1 MNDMKDEDRMCFKG
15 LRALAVKVV
24 GALRGPLRAAWPFMA
39 VVAAVALLD
48 FLLQR
53 QARSQLEE
61 YLFEP
66 LSYALEAAGVSLKWG
81 LILAAPALLL
91 GRRAK
96 ALYLAL
102 WPYLVVVETVEA
114 VARHSYSMSLDG
126 DWLMILRSSSWTE
139 MREFLWQFGG
149 VGIAVVAVSSLAVLA
164 AGWMFFARMRY
175 PASCKA
181 SVLAGVLC
189 CMPFAVSNLLL
200 TNPLCAGNEV
210 MFTFLPIDTVHNHAL
225 YSDIARTASEPRLPV
240 CTYADPKAVAETLG
254 VVVAGESATRS
265 HWHLYGYGRP
275 TTPMMDSVRE
285 ELVVFKNIQAI
296 YSTTGKSLRT
306 LLTEASR
313 ENPYETRSTFAQQC
327 AAAEYTCSLFSGQ
340 YRWGRWEGIETLL
353 FAGCQ
358 TKFDLH
364 EQPDSTEL
372 KDDALLPPV
381 EEAVRQETDSGQ
393 IVFIHL
399 MGSHGP
405 PLFRYPLERSIYPRY
420 EGDIAP
426 GISDP
431 NSKEAYKTDL
441 YDNTIAFT
449 DLILG
454 KTITMLKSLR
464 RPCFLAYISDHGE
477 TPTSSHWRDA
487 TSPDLLAVPFV
498 IWFSPE
504 YRTRYPETVAAVSAL
519 VEEPREMDRIL
530 PIFRLLVH
538 LDRAN
543 AR

>member
-1 MNDMKDEDRMCFKG
+1 MKDEDRMCFRG
-15 LRALAVKVV
+15 LRDLAVKAVV
-24 GALRGPLRAAWPFMA
+24 ALRGPFRAAWPFMA
-39 VVAAVALLD
+39 VFAAVALLD

-81 LILAAPALLL
+81 LLLAAPALLL

-175 PASCKA
+175 PASCKT

-265 HWHLYGYGRP
+265 HWHLYGYERP
-275 TTPMMDSVRE
+275 TTPMMDAIRD
-285 ELVVFKNIQAI
+285 ELVVFRDVRAVHA
-296 YSTTGKSLRT
+296 STGKSLRDVF
-306 LLTEASR
+306 TEASR
-313 ENPYETRSTFAQQC
+313 ENPLETRSTFAQQC
-327 AAAEYTCSLFSGQ
+327 AAAGYRCELFSAQ
-340 YRWGRWEGIETLL
+340 TRWGRWEGIETML
-353 FAGCQ
+353 FAGCAE
-358 TKFDLH
+358 KRYLR
-364 EQPDSTEL
+364 EQPDASDGDVH
-372 KDDALLPPV
+372 DDALLALADKSIRAPSPPG
-381 EEAVRQETDSGQ
+381 R
-393 IVFIHL
+393 IVFLHL
-399 MGSHGP
+399 MGSHAP
-405 PLFRYPLERSIYPRY
+405 PLFRYPLKRSVYPRY
-420 EGDIAP
+420 EGDLPP
-426 GISDP
+426 GVTDP
-431 NSKEAYKTDL
+431 EQAARTDL

-449 DLILG
+449 DFVLG
-454 KTITMLKSLR
+454 ETIDTLR
-464 RPCFLAYISDHGE
+464 RLKRPSFFVYFSDHGE
-477 TPTSSHWRDA
+477 SPSSPNWRDA
-487 TSPDLLAVPFV
+487 SSPDLFAVPLIV
-498 IWFSPE
+498 WFSPE
-504 YRTRYPETVAAVSAL
+504 YRAQHTEAVAAVSAL
-519 VEEPREMDRIL
+519 AEDPLELDRLL
-530 PIFRLLVH
+530 PILRVLALLDVPAH
-538 LDRAN
+538 WR
-543 AR
+543 

>member
-1 MNDMKDEDRMCFKG
+1 MFRSLKTSAKQTGR
-15 LRALAVKVV
+15 LA
-24 GALRGPLRAAWPFMA
+24 APFIMVFTA
-39 VVAAVALLD
+39 VTLMDL
-48 FLLQR
+48 LLQR
-53 QARSQLEE
+53 EVRTQIEE
-61 YLFEP
+61 YFDNPFLSSLFCFGR
-66 LSYALEAAGVSLKWG
+66 ALKWG
-81 LILAAPALLL
+81 LLLTAPAFFL
-91 GRRAK
+91 GRRARM
-96 ALYLAL
+96 LYLFL
-102 WPYLVVVETVEA
+102 WPYLVLVETTEA
-114 VARHSYSMSLDG
+114 VARHSYGMVLDG
-126 DWLMILRSSSWTE
+126 DWLMLVYTSSAQE
-139 MREFLWQFGG
+139 MREFFGQFSWL
-149 VGIAVVAVSSLAVLA
+149 GISTTILGLLTALA
-164 AGWMFFARMRY
+164 AGWFFFSRVRY
-175 PASCKA
+175 PAVTRVSAC
-181 SVLAGVLC
+181 AGVLASL
-189 CMPFAVSNLLL
+189 PFVISNLLL
-200 TNPLCAGNEV
+200 SSILTVGNEV
-210 MFTFLPIDTVHNHAL
+210 MYTFLPVDTVHNYAL
-225 YSDIARTASEPRLPV
+225 YTDIARTARSPRIPRNSLHAPERV
-240 CTYADPKAVAETLG
+240 RDTLG
-254 VVVAGESATRS
+254 VFVIGESATRS

-313 ENPYETRSTFAQQC
+313 ENPRETRSTFAQQC

-358 TKFDLH
+358 TKFYLH

-381 EEAVRQETDSGQ
+381 EEAIRQGTNSGQ

-454 KTITMLKSLR
+454 KTVDMLKSLR

-519 VEEPREMDRIL
+519 AEEPREMDRIL